1 MSPSGV
7 RCTSWTRPLD
17 ERRGEARCEERS
29 AARQH
34 LGRGDA
40 DRGARA
46 AGARLAVRR
55 AGRTSCVSVLWRQ
68 PCPIARLPLLSIAA
82 GLAVCEVARRAAAG
96 ADVRLKWPNDVVL
109 VGRESD
115 GARSLRKLAGIL
127 VETSMAGR
135 MVDAVIL
142 GIGLNVHT
150 RDFPDELQGRATS
163 LALLA
168 KAPLD
173 RAELLA
179 DLLAALDRET
189 TLVAGRGLGL
199 LRGGSPSGTRSAESR
214 CGASSGQAPPR
225 GLTTRGGSSSW
236 APTERGWRGARAR
249 STSRGVGPPE
259 RRQNESVSA
268 APCGGDVAPGGR
280 TAAPATGAG

>member
-1 MSPSGV
+1 MKRRSAPDLIRAEALIAERGGALG
-7 RCTSWTRPLD
+7 RPLHLLD
-17 ERRGEARCEERS
+17 ETPSTNDEAKHAAKSGAPHGSTWVAETQTAGRGRQGRAWLSPRGEN
-29 AARQH
+29 
-34 LGRGDA
+34 L
-40 DRGARA
+40 
-46 AGARLAVRR
+46 L
-55 AGRTSCVSVLWRQ
+55 VSVLWRQ
-68 PCPIARLPLLSIAA
+68 PCPVARLPLLSIAA

-199 LRGGSPSGTRSAESR
+199 LRGRLAEWDALRGEQVRSELGAGTAAGIDDEGRLLVV
-214 CGASSGQAPPR
+214 GADGAR
-225 GLTTRGGSSSW
+225 MAWGAGEVHLARGG
-236 APTERGWRGARAR
+236 
-249 STSRGVGPPE
+249 
-259 RRQNESVSA
+259 
-268 APCGGDVAPGGR
+268 
-280 TAAPATGAG
+280 PA